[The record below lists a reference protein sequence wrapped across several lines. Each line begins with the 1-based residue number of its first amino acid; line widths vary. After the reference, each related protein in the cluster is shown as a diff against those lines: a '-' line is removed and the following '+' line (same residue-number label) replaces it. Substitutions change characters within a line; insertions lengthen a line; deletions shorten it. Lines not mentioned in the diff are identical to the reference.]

1 MPALDRKG
9 PPLGDGNQS
18 GRRMGKCNPENKDQ
32 ETIKEGKGMG
42 RRWRNRFSV
51 KSENHTEAQTGEFR
65 EPGKGRG
72 MGRRSGK
79 GFGHGQQ
86 SND

>member
-9 PPLGDGNQS
+9 PPFGDGNQS
-18 GRRMGKCNPENKDQ
+18 GRRMGKCNPKNKDQ

-51 KSENHTEAQTGEFR
+51 KSEKQTEEQAGMHGGQ
-65 EPGKGRG
+65 GKGRG

-79 GFGHGQQ
+79 GLGQQ